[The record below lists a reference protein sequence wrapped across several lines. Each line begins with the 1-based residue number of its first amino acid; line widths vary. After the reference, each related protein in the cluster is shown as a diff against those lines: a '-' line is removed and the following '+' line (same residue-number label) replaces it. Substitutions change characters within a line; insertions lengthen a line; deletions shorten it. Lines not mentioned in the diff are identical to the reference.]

1 MPGYD
6 NGAAE
11 RMRNVVKMMKLIAI
25 FTILA
30 NLFGCEM
37 TEPHMLDGP
46 GMVYVDSEY
55 RTEYANTLPFDE
67 LEGYPYCAVVFLGK
81 GEIGEANRKK
91 YIDKLFSNLS
101 EESLSKIK
109 HFDFEGDEWYLIIP
123 RYWDEY
129 DIVPLYEETKNE
141 YVMHG
146 EPFTVKC
153 KANIKITYS
162 SYDEHE
168 LSPQTDDNGKLI
180 CNEDIWDITE
190 YEQ

>member
-1 MPGYD
+1 
-6 NGAAE
+6 
-11 RMRNVVKMMKLIAI
+11 MRNAVKMMKLIAL
-25 FTILA
+25 FTVLA
-30 NLFGCEM
+30 NLFGCKMPEL
-37 TEPHMLDGP
+37 HMLDGP
-46 GMVYVDSEY
+46 GMVYVDSEH

-67 LEGYPYCAVVFLGK
+67 IESYPYCAVVFLGK
-81 GEIGEANRKK
+81 GEEGEANRKK

-129 DIVPLYEETKNE
+129 DIVPLYEETKVE

-146 EPFTVKC
+146 EAFTVKC

-162 SYDEHE
+162 SYGGHE
-168 LSPQTDDNGKLI
+168 FFPQTDDEGKLI
-180 CNEDIWDITE
+180 CTEEIWDITE
-190 YEQ
+190 YDEQ

>member
-1 MPGYD
+1 
-6 NGAAE
+6 
-11 RMRNVVKMMKLIAI
+11 MRNAVKMMKLIAL
-25 FTILA
+25 FTVLA
-30 NLFGCEM
+30 NLFGCKM
-37 TEPHMLDGP
+37 PDLHMLDGP
-46 GMVYVDSEY
+46 GMVYVDSEH

-123 RYWDEY
+123 RYRDEY
-129 DIVPLYEETKNE
+129 DIVPLYEEAKDE

-146 EPFTVKC
+146 EAFTVKC
-153 KANIKITYS
+153 KDNIKITYS
-162 SYDEHE
+162 SYGGHE
-168 LSPQTDDNGKLI
+168 FFPQTNDGGKLI
-180 CNEDIWDITE
+180 CTEEMWDITE
-190 YEQ
+190 YDEQ